1 MPCFTRFEDELWL
14 HRKQRMGNSPCMIT
28 VSSQPYFQNNTSSE
42 RGRGREKGNQSTGLQ
57 SRELNSQVKIY
68 VVN

>member
-1 MPCFTRFEDELWL
+1 MPCFTRFDYELWL

-42 RGRGREKGNQSTGLQ
+42 RGRGREKEKGNQLQ

>member
-1 MPCFTRFEDELWL
+1 
-14 HRKQRMGNSPCMIT
+14 MIT

-42 RGRGREKGNQSTGLQ
+42 RGRGREKEKGNQLQ

>member
-42 RGRGREKGNQSTGLQ
+42 RGRGREKEKGNQLQ